1 MQQREQLVSP
11 QGTCGPYYK
20 REMNTMASRELQST
34 LLEDE
39 SGSVAAKQGGYYGG
53 CTRSVGSFRG
63 LEREP

>member
-11 QGTCGPYYK
+11 QGASGPYYK
-20 REMNTMASRELQST
+20 REMNSIGFRELQSA

-39 SGSVAAKQGGYYGG
+39 PGSFAAKQGGYYGG